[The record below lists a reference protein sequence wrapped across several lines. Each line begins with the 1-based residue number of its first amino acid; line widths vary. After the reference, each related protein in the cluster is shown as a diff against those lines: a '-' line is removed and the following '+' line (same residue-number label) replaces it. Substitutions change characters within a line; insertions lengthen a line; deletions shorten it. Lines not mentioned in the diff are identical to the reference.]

1 MRGLLVGSGAGVMWL
16 LIYGSYALAFWYG
29 VKLIMDDRE
38 ACILE
43 PLTCSARYTPATL
56 LIVSLNSLWISLY
69 SNAMQ
74 VFFSVLLG
82 ALNVGQASPYIEAF
96 SIAKGSATAIFKIID
111 RVPSIDSFSQE
122 GIKPSITGNI
132 ELRNVHFNYPARKD
146 VEVLRGVNLKIEAGK
161 TVSIVGPSGCGKST
175 VIQLIQRLYDPDS
188 GSLLLDQTDIRQMNI
203 GWLRDN
209 IGVVGQEPV
218 LFATTIRE
226 NIKFGRKNATD
237 EEIEQASKEANA
249 FNFIQGLPQ
258 KFDTIVGEKG
268 AQLSG
273 GQKQRIAI
281 ARAIIKKPK
290 ILLLDEA
297 TSALD
302 FSSEALVK
310 AAIDN
315 VQHGRTTIIVAHRCV

>member
-1 MRGLLVGSGAGVMWL
+1 M
-16 LIYGSYALAFWYG
+16 
-29 VKLIMDDRE
+29 
-38 ACILE
+38 
-43 PLTCSARYTPATL
+43 
-56 LIVSLNSLWISLY
+56 
-69 SNAMQ
+69 
-74 VFFSVLLG
+74 
-82 ALNVGQASPYIEAF
+82 
-96 SIAKGSATAIFKIID
+96 
-111 RVPSIDSFSQE
+111 
-122 GIKPSITGNI
+122 
-132 ELRNVHFNYPARKD
+132 RNVHFNYPARED

-237 EEIEQASKEANA
+237 EEIVQASKEANA
-249 FNFIQGLPQ
+249 FNFIQSLPQ

-302 FSSEALVK
+302 FASEALVK

-315 VQHGRTTIIVAHRCV
+315 VQQGRTTIIVAHRYVCSAVY

>member
-1 MRGLLVGSGAGVMWL
+1 M
-16 LIYGSYALAFWYG
+16 
-29 VKLIMDDRE
+29 
-38 ACILE
+38 
-43 PLTCSARYTPATL
+43 
-56 LIVSLNSLWISLY
+56 
-69 SNAMQ
+69 
-74 VFFSVLLG
+74 
-82 ALNVGQASPYIEAF
+82 
-96 SIAKGSATAIFKIID
+96 
-111 RVPSIDSFSQE
+111 
-122 GIKPSITGNI
+122 
-132 ELRNVHFNYPARKD
+132 RNVHFNYPARED

-226 NIKFGRKNATD
+226 NIKFGRKDATD
-237 EEIEQASKEANA
+237 EEIVQASKEANA
-249 FNFIQGLPQ
+249 FNFIQSLPQ

-302 FSSEALVK
+302 FASEALVK

-315 VQHGRTTIIVAHRCV
+315 VQQGRTTIIVAHRYIRKLRLLHHLLKCGWSIGRVGTLWI

>member
-1 MRGLLVGSGAGVMWL
+1 M
-16 LIYGSYALAFWYG
+16 
-29 VKLIMDDRE
+29 
-38 ACILE
+38 
-43 PLTCSARYTPATL
+43 
-56 LIVSLNSLWISLY
+56 
-69 SNAMQ
+69 
-74 VFFSVLLG
+74 LLG

-96 SIAKGSATAIFKIID
+96 SIAKGSASAIFKIID

-122 GIKPSITGNI
+122 GIKPDITGNI
-132 ELRNVHFNYPARKD
+132 EMRNVHFNYPARKD

-188 GSLLLDQTDIRQMNI
+188 GSLLLDQTDIRQMNL

-302 FSSEALVK
+302 FASEALVK

-315 VQHGRTTIIVAHRCV
+315 VQQGRTTIIVAHRYATQCCLKNNLNQ

>member
-1 MRGLLVGSGAGVMWL
+1 MFR
-16 LIYGSYALAFWYG
+16 F
-29 VKLIMDDRE
+29 E
-38 ACILE
+38 
-43 PLTCSARYTPATL
+43 T
-56 LIVSLNSLWISLY
+56 
-69 SNAMQ
+69 

-96 SIAKGSATAIFKIID
+96 SIAKGSASAIFKIID

-122 GIKPSITGNI
+122 GIKPDITGNI
-132 ELRNVHFNYPARKD
+132 EMRNVHFNYPARKD

-188 GSLLLDQTDIRQMNI
+188 GSLLLDQTDIRQMNL

-302 FSSEALVK
+302 FASEALVK

-315 VQHGRTTIIVAHRCV
+315 VQHGRTTIIVAHRYAMIN

>member
-1 MRGLLVGSGAGVMWL
+1 M
-16 LIYGSYALAFWYG
+16 
-29 VKLIMDDRE
+29 
-38 ACILE
+38 
-43 PLTCSARYTPATL
+43 
-56 LIVSLNSLWISLY
+56 
-69 SNAMQ
+69 
-74 VFFSVLLG
+74 LLG

-96 SIAKGSATAIFKIID
+96 SIAKGSASAIFKIID

-122 GIKPSITGNI
+122 GIKPDITGNI
-132 ELRNVHFNYPARKD
+132 EMRNVHFNYPARED

-249 FNFIQGLPQ
+249 FNFIQSLPQ

-302 FSSEALVK
+302 FASEALVK

-315 VQHGRTTIIVAHRCV
+315 VQQGRTTIIVAHRYALLFIKISINDQTSPTPPAKIWLEYGKSLNLVDLKLFVVM

>member
-1 MRGLLVGSGAGVMWL
+1 
-16 LIYGSYALAFWYG
+16 
-29 VKLIMDDRE
+29 MD
-38 ACILE
+38 L
-43 PLTCSARYTPATL
+43 
-56 LIVSLNSLWISLY
+56 SLLY
-69 SNAMQ
+69 SPEIQ

-122 GIKPSITGNI
+122 GIKPGITGNI

>member
-1 MRGLLVGSGAGVMWL
+1 M
-16 LIYGSYALAFWYG
+16 
-29 VKLIMDDRE
+29 
-38 ACILE
+38 
-43 PLTCSARYTPATL
+43 
-56 LIVSLNSLWISLY
+56 
-69 SNAMQ
+69 
-74 VFFSVLLG
+74 
-82 ALNVGQASPYIEAF
+82 
-96 SIAKGSATAIFKIID
+96 
-111 RVPSIDSFSQE
+111 
-122 GIKPSITGNI
+122 
-132 ELRNVHFNYPARKD
+132 RNVHFNYPARED
-146 VEVLRGVNLKIEAGK
+146 VEVLRGLNLKIEAGK

-249 FNFIQGLPQ
+249 FNFIQSLPQ

-302 FSSEALVK
+302 FASEALVK

-315 VQHGRTTIIVAHRCV
+315 VQQGRTTIIVAHRYATQCCLKNNLNQ

>member
-1 MRGLLVGSGAGVMWL
+1 M
-16 LIYGSYALAFWYG
+16 
-29 VKLIMDDRE
+29 
-38 ACILE
+38 
-43 PLTCSARYTPATL
+43 
-56 LIVSLNSLWISLY
+56 
-69 SNAMQ
+69 
-74 VFFSVLLG
+74 LLG

-96 SIAKGSATAIFKIID
+96 SIAKGSASAIFKIID

-122 GIKPSITGNI
+122 GIKPDITGNI
-132 ELRNVHFNYPARKD
+132 EMRNVHFNYPARED

-249 FNFIQGLPQ
+249 FNFIQSLPQ

-302 FSSEALVK
+302 FASEALVK

-315 VQHGRTTIIVAHRCV
+315 VQQGRTTIIVAHRYALLLLFIKISINDQTSPTPPAKIWLEYGKSLNFVDLKLFVVM